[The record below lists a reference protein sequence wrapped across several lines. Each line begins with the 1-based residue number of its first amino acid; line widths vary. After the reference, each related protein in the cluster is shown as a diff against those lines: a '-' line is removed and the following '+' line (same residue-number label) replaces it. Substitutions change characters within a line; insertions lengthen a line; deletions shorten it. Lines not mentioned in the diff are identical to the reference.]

1 MTSQVLIIG
10 AGIAGFGLAK
20 ALSLHGVPCTMVDRL
35 DGPPPGGMGLN
46 LPGNAVRALAQLGVA
61 DEVVERGVRIR
72 RREYRNAAGRL
83 LFSVD
88 EEAFWAEASP
98 SVCLRRGDLLDILR
112 RSTPEMTT
120 RWGTAVVSARPIADG
135 VRVNLRSGAS
145 QTHGFVVGSDGV
157 GSVVRSAVTGGADTR
172 RRSRMTDGG
181 WRFIA
186 SNPGVDC
193 WTAWS
198 GRDGTFLVIPVDA
211 QQVYGYAAATRGG
224 GGAGPQWLADT
235 FADFAEP
242 VPTIVKAALT
252 GGELHQSPVEEV
264 HCTRWARGRLVI
276 IGDAAHATAPVW
288 AQGAALA
295 LEDAIILADLLAA
308 NGDWDGTGQQYEHL
322 RRHRIAHVQA
332 VTDRMSRIAALPGWL
347 RDTVA
352 PALGPRAYRAAYGPL
367 R

>member
-1 MTSQVLIIG
+1 MTDDVLVIG
-10 AGIAGFGLAK
+10 AGIAGFGLAR
-20 ALSLHGVPCTMVDRL
+20 ALSLHGVPCTMIDRL
-35 DGPPPGGMGLN
+35 DRQPSRGMGLN
-46 LPGNAVRALAQLGVA
+46 LPGNAVRALARLGLA

-88 EEAFWAEASP
+88 EEAYWAGVSP

-112 RSTPEMTT
+112 RSTPETAP
-120 RWGTAVVSARPIADG
+120 RWGTAVVSAQPIA
-135 VRVNLRSGAS
+135 
-145 QTHGFVVGSDGV
+145 DGV

-172 RRSRMTDGG
+172 RRSLMTDGS
-181 WRFIA
+181 WRFVA

-211 QQVYGYAAATRGG
+211 QHVYGYAAATRGG
-224 GGAGPQWLADT
+224 GGADPQWLADT

-242 VPTIVKAALT
+242 VPTTVTAALT
-252 GGELHQSPVEEV
+252 GGELHQAPVEEV
-264 HCTRWARGRLVI
+264 SCARWTRGRLAI

-288 AQGAALA
+288 AQGAALG
-295 LEDAIILADLLAA
+295 LEDAIILAELLATS
-308 NGDWDGTGQQYEHL
+308 GDWNAIGQQYEGL
-322 RRHRIAHVQA
+322 RRHRVAHVRA

-347 RDTVA
+347 RDMVA
-352 PALGPRAYRAAYGPL
+352 PVLGPRAYRAAYGPM

>member
-1 MTSQVLIIG
+1 VTDDVLVIG
-10 AGIAGFGLAK
+10 AGIAGLGLAR
-20 ALSLHGVPCTMVDRL
+20 ALSLPGVPCAMLDRL
-35 DGPPPGGMGLN
+35 DRQPSRGMGLN
-46 LPGNAVRALAQLGVA
+46 LPGNAVRALARLGLA

-88 EEAFWAEASP
+88 EEAYWAGVSP

-112 RSTPEMTT
+112 RSTPETAL
-120 RWGTAVVSARPIADG
+120 RWGTAVVSAQPIADG
-135 VRVNLRSGAS
+135 VRVDLHSGTS
-145 QTHGFVVGSDGV
+145 ETHGFVVGADGV

-172 RRSRMTDGG
+172 RRSLMTDGS

-211 QQVYGYAAATRGG
+211 QHVYGYAAATRGG
-224 GGAGPQWLADT
+224 GGADPHWLADT

-242 VPTIVKAALT
+242 VPTTVTAALT
-252 GGELHQSPVEEV
+252 GGELHQAPVEEV
-264 HCTRWARGRLVI
+264 SCARWTRGRLAV

-295 LEDAIILADLLAA
+295 LEDAIILAELLVGS
-308 NGDWDGTGQQYEHL
+308 GDWNAIGQRYEGL
-322 RRHRIAHVQA
+322 RRHRVAHVRA

-347 RDTVA
+347 RDMVA